1 MTQLIKHYWV
11 DRDLPGVFAT
21 SPAQFAQPMFGV
33 IGFQAEG
40 LVGVHKLTDENN
52 IEFFLSTVPDETA
65 IIEVNPGLSILTQQE
80 WDAEIDTY
88 DTRQEAKRRNS
99 VRKYR
104 DQLLNETDWIV
115 VRSIETNVTLL
126 QEFTDWRQDLRDL
139 PTVEPFPTEIPA
151 APVGVTVDQSI
162 YDAYIA
168 ELRGTHMVNDPLPP
182 LEQPQEGLV

>member
-11 DRDLPGVFAT
+11 DRDQPGVFAT

-33 IGFQAEG
+33 VGFQAEG
-40 LVGVHKLTDENN
+40 LVGVHKLTDENG
-52 IEFFLSTVPDETA
+52 IEFFLSTVPDETV
-65 IIEVNPGLSILTQQE
+65 ITEVDPGLSILTQQE
-80 WDAEIDTY
+80 WDDEIEAY

-104 DQLLNETDWIV
+104 DQLLNQTDWVV
-115 VRSIETNVTLL
+115 VRSLETGTPLSE
-126 QEFTDWRQDLRDL
+126 EFTDWRQALRDL

-151 APVGVTVDQSI
+151 APEGITVDETI

-182 LEQPQEGLV
+182 LEQPQV

>member
-11 DRDLPGVFAT
+11 DRDRPGVFAT
-21 SPAQFAQPMFGV
+21 SPAQFQQPMFGV
-33 IGFQAEG
+33 TGFQAEG
-40 LVGVHKLTDENN
+40 LVGVHKLTDENE
-52 IEFFLSTVPDETA
+52 IEFFLSTVPNETV
-65 IIEVNPGLSILTQQE
+65 ITEVEGLSILTQQE
-80 WDAEIDTY
+80 WDTEIDTY

-104 DQLLNETDWIV
+104 DQLLTETDWMVI
-115 VRSIETNVTLL
+115 RSTETGAALS
-126 QEFTDWRQDLRDL
+126 QEFTDWRQELRDL

-182 LEQPQEGLV
+182 LEQP

>member
-1 MTQLIKHYWV
+1 MTQLIKYYWV
-11 DRDLPGVFAT
+11 DRDRPGVFAT
-21 SPAQFAQPMFGV
+21 SSAQFLQPMFGV
-33 IGFQAEG
+33 VGFQAEG
-40 LVGVHKLTDENN
+40 LVGVHKLTDENG
-52 IEFFLSTVPDETA
+52 IEYFLSTVPDETV
-65 IIEVNPGLSILTQQE
+65 IDEVEGLSILTQQE
-80 WDAEIDTY
+80 WDTEIDTY

-104 DQLLNETDWIV
+104 DQLLNQTDWIV
-115 VRSIETNVTLL
+115 IRSIETEVVLS
-126 QEFTDWRQDLRDL
+126 QEFTDWRQELRDL

-182 LEQPQEGLV
+182 LEQPQEN